1 MSCFSIILPVKNG
14 GNHVKECVNSILS
27 QTLHDFNLIIL
38 DNNSTDGTL
47 QWLRSLNDGRIII
60 HESDKS
66 LSIEDSWSRIKSVP
80 KNEFITLIGHDDLL
94 RPNYLSAMNDL
105 IQKHPEAS
113 LYQTYFQYIDY
124 QGLLIKICKPMDEI
138 QYAHEFLACFM
149 CDTINS
155 TGTGYMMRSRDYD
168 AMGGMDCSFNNLIF
182 ADYALWIDL
191 MLKGYK
197 ATSPEITF
205 QYRIHNSVSKT
216 TGGQQYQQAFEKF
229 LQFVIGRA
237 KTNYKIKMITERYGK
252 TMMLYYC
259 ESLSH
264 RLLKTP
270 RNQREIVVSEFIGK
284 CRHYAE
290 ILIPGQAFDP
300 AKEFRIRIAKQ
311 LDNSSVARNTFLLIK
326 KIFPKA
332 F

>member
-1 MSCFSIILPVKNG
+1 M
-14 GNHVKECVNSILS
+14 
-27 QTLHDFNLIIL
+27 
-38 DNNSTDGTL
+38 
-47 QWLRSLNDGRIII
+47 
-60 HESDKS
+60 
-66 LSIEDSWSRIKSVP
+66 SIENNWGRIKSVP

-94 RPNYLSAMNDL
+94 EPNYLAIMNDL

-113 LYQTYFQYIDY
+113 LYQSHFKYINET
-124 QGLLIKICKPMDEI
+124 GSLLNICKPMDEI

-155 TGTGYMMRSRDYD
+155 TGTGYMMRSKDYD
-168 AMGGMDCSFNNLIF
+168 AVGGMDCSFDNLIF

-205 QYRIHNSVSKT
+205 QYRIHNSLSKT
-216 TGGQQYQQAFEKF
+216 TGGQQYQQAFENF
-229 LQFVIGRA
+229 LQFVIDRA
-237 KTNYKIKMITERYGK
+237 KTNDKIKMITERYGK

-270 RNQREIVVSEFIGK
+270 RNQREIVVSEFIDK

-300 AKEFRIRIAKQ
+300 SKEFRIRIAKQ
-311 LDNSSVARNTFLLIK
+311 LDNSSLSRNTFLLIK
-326 KIFPKA
+326 KFFPKA

>member
-1 MSCFSIILPVKNG
+1 M
-14 GNHVKECVNSILS
+14 
-27 QTLHDFNLIIL
+27 L
-38 DNNSTDGTL
+38 DNANSDGTL
-47 QWLRSLNDGRIII
+47 EWLHSLNEERIII
-60 HESDKS
+60 HESDNS
-66 LSIEDSWSRIKSVP
+66 LSIEENWSRVKSVT
-80 KNEFITLIGHDDLL
+80 KNEYITLIGHDDLL
-94 RPNYLSAMNDL
+94 NADYLEVMNKL
-105 IQKHPEAS
+105 ISKHPEAS
-113 LYQTYFQYIDY
+113 VYQSHFKYINET
-124 QGLLIKICKPMDEI
+124 GSLLNFCKPMDEI

-155 TGTGYMMRSRDYD
+155 TGTGYMMRSQDYD
-168 AMGGMDCSFNNLIF
+168 AVGGMNCSFDNLIF

-205 QYRIHNSVSKT
+205 QYRIHNSLSKT

-229 LQFVIGRA
+229 LQFIIDRA
-237 KTNYKIKMITERYGK
+237 RTNDKIKMITERYGK
-252 TMMLYYC
+252 TMLLYYC

-270 RNQREIVVSEFIGK
+270 RNQREIVVSDFIDK
-284 CRHYAE
+284 CRRYAE
-290 ILIPGQAFDP
+290 ILIPGQVFDP
-300 AKEFRIRIAKQ
+300 SKEFRIQIAKQ

-326 KIFPKA
+326 KLFPKA

>member
-1 MSCFSIILPVKNG
+1 MKFSIILPVKNG
-14 GNHVKECVNSILS
+14 GNYVKDCVSSILS
-27 QTLHDFNLIIL
+27 QTLQDFNLIVL
-38 DNNSTDGTL
+38 DNFSTDGTL
-47 QWLRSLNDGRIII
+47 QWLRSLNNGRIVV
-60 HESDKS
+60 HESEKS
-66 LSIEDSWSRIKSVP
+66 LSIENNWSRIKSVA

-94 RPNYLSAMNDL
+94 EPQYLAAMNGL

-113 LYQTYFQYIDY
+113 LYQTHFQYIDDT
-124 QGLLIKICKPMDEI
+124 GSLIKNCKPMDEI

-155 TGTGYMMRSRDYD
+155 TGTGYMMRSADYD
-168 AMGGMDCSFNNLIF
+168 AVGGMDCSFENLIF

-205 QYRIHNSVSKT
+205 QYRIHNSLSKT

-229 LQFVIGRA
+229 LQFVIDRA
-237 KTNYKIKMITERYGK
+237 KTHDKIKMITERYGK

-270 RNQREIVVSEFIGK
+270 RNQREIVVSDFIDK

-326 KIFPKA
+326 KLFPKV